1 MSDRRSSLPPN
12 PNAYSLAQWNGNTQ
26 YPASYSSSAGQY
38 PQSCNPHP
46 SLRSHHTMA
55 QHNAAYDSLS
65 ASQVNAMEYHNLDR
79 THPYSHDRTS
89 MSMPQHSYAAIDRHG
104 IPIQQPTTGGMYPNT
119 SHPTYPTSRGHT
131 IPSSYAAQQAYPASQ
146 AIPHQT
152 MSSMPMSQYPTQVA
166 FSSQLDD
173 PSQYPA
179 SPQRPFSCDMC
190 ALSFNRQHDLKRHRD
205 THTGEKPFLCNG
217 GCGKTFTRKDALK
230 RHQVRTH
237 LNILGMFFSL
247 ITRDSLSSAAVLTRE
262 RNIGTTEKY
271 VSIGLVINASKA

>member
-1 MSDRRSSLPPN
+1 
-12 PNAYSLAQWNGNTQ
+12 
-26 YPASYSSSAGQY
+26 
-38 PQSCNPHP
+38 
-46 SLRSHHTMA
+46 
-55 QHNAAYDSLS
+55 
-65 ASQVNAMEYHNLDR
+65 
-79 THPYSHDRTS
+79 
-89 MSMPQHSYAAIDRHG
+89 
-104 IPIQQPTTGGMYPNT
+104 
-119 SHPTYPTSRGHT
+119 
-131 IPSSYAAQQAYPASQ
+131 
-146 AIPHQT
+146 
-152 MSSMPMSQYPTQVA
+152 
-166 FSSQLDD
+166 
-173 PSQYPA
+173 
-179 SPQRPFSCDMC
+179 MC